1 MKKHLGIIL
10 LLLVGSILLF
20 LNVGSYGVVESSDAR
35 YAEIA
40 REMFVSGEYL
50 HPDLLDVHHY
60 HKPPLTYQI
69 TALGYKLFGINAF
82 GARFFL
88 QIAVLLQVLLVYA
101 LGLVLFDK
109 RRIALW
115 AAMIYLSFPL
125 VLASSRNL
133 TTDAFLTTFVLG
145 AILSWV
151 RYRRSA
157 RVRYLYGFTLA
168 LALGFLTKGPVVFIV
183 PVIFVLA
190 YNAAERPKKRLGR
203 HHIGAWLLFV
213 VLASS
218 WFVYLCV
225 QNQAFIDYFLVRHT
239 VERFSKNVFNRT
251 EPFWYFL
258 ALAPLLGMPW
268 LLILPYL
275 LCYNRSAFRTRSV
288 PWALL
293 LGGSI
298 PLLFFSISS
307 SKRILYILPFFGLL
321 AILIA
326 RLLEQISP
334 QRARWVQGLVLG
346 YITVVLSAFMGT
358 LVVDMGFIF
367 PWQVPTLAFLAL
379 PILIWLFTRSGLS
392 SQSRS
397 VFGVLLVSLIML
409 VNSGLIMSSNQL
421 QVNSPKPV
429 TDFILEQG
437 LAGRQIIV
445 YNTRKPSIAFG
456 LNKSIISLYDGDG
469 SLNRETQ
476 FEEDEEWKNYLI
488 DVTGDVG
495 KEELKK
501 ILMKPTVLLIHRFPL
516 SQGMEWLPG
525 YYKNKEIMGRW
536 SIYY

>member
-1 MKKHLGIIL
+1 MKRHLGIIL
-10 LLLVGSILLF
+10 LLIVGSIVLF
-20 LNVGSYGVVESSDAR
+20 INVGSYGVVESSDAR

-40 REMFVSGEYL
+40 REMYVSGEYL
-50 HPDLLDVHHY
+50 HPDLLDIHHY

-101 LGLVLFDK
+101 LGLALFDK

-115 AAMIYLSFPL
+115 AAMIYFSFPL

-190 YNAAERPKKRLGR
+190 YNATERPKKRLGR

-218 WFVYLCV
+218 WFVYICV

-275 LCYNRSAFRTRSV
+275 LRYNRSAFRARSV
-288 PWALL
+288 SWALL
-293 LGGSI
+293 LGVSI
-298 PLLFFSISS
+298 PLFFFSISS

-326 RLLEQISP
+326 MLLEQIP
-334 QRARWVQGLVLG
+334 PERARRVQGLVLG
-346 YITVVLSAFMGT
+346 YVTVVLSAFMAT

-367 PWQVPTLAFLAL
+367 PWQVPGLAFLSI
-379 PILIWLFTRSGLS
+379 PIFIGLFTRSGLS
-392 SQSRS
+392 YQSRS

-409 VNSGLIMSSNQL
+409 GNSGLIMSSNQL
-421 QVNSPKPV
+421 QVNSAKPV
-429 TDFILEQG
+429 TDFILAKG
-437 LAGRQIIV
+437 LSGRQIIV

-476 FEEDEEWKNYLI
+476 FEEDEKWKDYLI
-488 DVTGDVG
+488 DVTADMG
-495 KEELKK
+495 KNKLRK
-501 ILMKPTVLLIHRFPL
+501 ILQEPSVLLIHRFSL
-516 SQGMEWLPG
+516 SQGMEWLPR
-525 YYKNKEIMGRW
+525 YYGNKEIMGRW